1 MNQLYPVPQAVQ
13 GSEGRSTDLN
23 FRLQLQID
31 AGLYDAAI
39 ELIED
44 TGRWEVHQALRWKIA
59 RNWQIHR
66 PHDFGLTIFFCQE
79 AGDYW
84 QAKPQYPTT
93 DRDGKVAKYQ
103 AIAGNGSRAFLPPIP
118 WETWKKICKRY
129 QIRIEEIWLRAL
141 DKGLTTISTIEKLST
156 SSQQTSFQ
164 SSTDLGAQ
172 DESFRWMG
180 QTSGDIQGKS
190 SQGFGKDSHK
200 NDWRSSKDDLAKALR
215 CLVDDLPPATIVP
228 DFWGWVAESDIDLIL
243 TEGGKKSLAA
253 LNLGYIGISLYGVN
267 AGVSKHTTIGG
278 ERLRKAN
285 PELIPDLQRFAQP
298 GRQWTI
304 AFDQDSKATTRTKV
318 ANAIADLSWHLEQSG
333 GTVRI
338 ATWEAQ
344 GGTAKGL
351 DDLIFNTGADNW
363 HTAYKAAIPAN
374 QYRIQLELSR
384 AVRRRPDLHIGD
396 REFAEVIDQLPKS
409 GLIVLHG
416 GKGSGKSKAIGAML
430 AGRRWL
436 SSTPLISLG
445 RDQAAS
451 WGGAFIND
459 GDIMG
464 DRLLKDGR
472 PVDGAAVC
480 IPSLLKVQRIKHDV
494 LVVDETTAHLEFL
507 LNSPLANK
515 QGMRPLLLAE
525 HQRQAQFADLVILA
539 DADAT
544 EESIAHYENITG
556 HRAFLVRS
564 DRQNLRYPAHI
575 LDGKQAAAIAAMTQ
589 RLEVA
594 EGLLY
599 VNTDSKTLADAIS
612 RMLTEAGHKSLLVT
626 SDTSGGD
633 EQAQFLSSKGA
644 MIPQL
649 LAQGVRAIV
658 SSPTIAQGF
667 SIELHTNQ
675 IDSVWGFYKGGSITA
690 HGIAQSLDRVR
701 ADVPRF
707 VHISK
712 KGGAYSRLSKAQSVA
727 AFTREFRQL
736 STASA
741 RLARLSLTPE
751 AIATSDG
758 IDWQGSNIKMLA
770 ALEVRRNRGMGALR
784 DTVIALLKQE
794 GKQVQ
799 IHKPAI
805 SAAEARSASQAI
817 KQAAQAIAQAQAEAI
832 AQSETL
838 TEAAA
843 EKLTNQTDPLTPDE
857 VLALAKYRLGQFYR
871 IEVDT
876 DLVVFDK
883 SGRTQQQIRA
893 LERVL
898 NPQLAIDR
906 TAGSINHNP
915 ENPQDWSRAAARSW
929 LHQQAGFAEFVGAI
943 VDGQI
948 VKIEPEH
955 LTPIADFA
963 RQHPT
968 EYRVAF
974 GYKSIGD
981 MPDQQLVGLMLES
994 VGIRTRRKRRGS
1006 IYSIDTEALA
1016 GLLAVMRRREKV
1028 DPQRLKLIVNP
1039 PSGSPENPPTSG
1051 SGSPQIEPQTDP
1063 SIDPYGFT
1071 IDQWKQAA

>member
-1 MNQLYPVPQAVQ
+1 MASKTP
-13 GSEGRSTDLN
+13 
-23 FRLQLQID
+23 I
-31 AGLYDAAI
+31 
-39 ELIED
+39 
-44 TGRWEVHQALRWKIA
+44 
-59 RNWQIHR
+59 
-66 PHDFGLTIFFCQE
+66 
-79 AGDYW
+79 
-84 QAKPQYPTT
+84 PTT

-103 AIAGNGSRAFLPPIP
+103 AIAGSGSRAFLPPIDP
-118 WETWKKICKRY
+118 TTRQIISRRY
-129 QIRIEEIWLRAL
+129 KVDFPCDGSFWDFVQAHPE
-141 DKGLTTISTIEKLST
+141 LS
-156 SSQQTSFQ
+156 
-164 SSTDLGAQ
+164 
-172 DESFRWMG
+172 
-180 QTSGDIQGKS
+180 
-190 SQGFGKDSHK
+190 
-200 NDWRSSKDDLAKALR
+200 
-215 CLVDDLPPATIVP
+215 IV
-228 DFWGWVAESDIDLIL
+228 L

-253 LNLGYIGISLYGVN
+253 LNLGYICISLYGVN
-267 AGVSKHTTIGG
+267 AGVSKYETIGG
-278 ERLRKAN
+278 ERLKKLK
-285 PELIPDLQRFAQP
+285 PELIADLQRFAQS

-304 AFDQDSKATTRTKV
+304 AFDQDSTAKTRAKV
-318 ANAIADLSWHLEQSG
+318 SSAIADLSWHLEQSG
-333 GTVRI
+333 GTVRV
-338 ATWEAQ
+338 ATWDAQ

-363 HTAYKAAIPAN
+363 HSAYKSAIPAN

-396 REFAEVIDQLPKS
+396 REFGSVIAQLPKS

-445 RDQAAS
+445 RDQAGS

-459 GDIMG
+459 GDMMG

-480 IPSLLKVQRIKHDV
+480 IPSLLKVQRIKHEV

-515 QGMRPLLLAE
+515 QGMRPLLIAE
-525 HQRQAQFADLVILA
+525 HHRQAQFAELVILA

-544 EESIAHYENITG
+544 EEAIAHYETITG

-599 VNTDSKTLADAIS
+599 INTDSKTLADSLS
-612 RMLTEAGHKSLLVT
+612 RMLAEAGHKSLLIT
-626 SDTSGGD
+626 SDTSGGP

-644 MIPQL
+644 MIPEL
-649 LAQGVRAIV
+649 LAQGYRAIV

-675 IDSVWGFYKGGSITA
+675 IDSVWGLYKGGSITA

-701 ADVPRF
+701 ADVDRF

-727 AFTREFRQL
+727 AFTREFKQL

-751 AIATSDG
+751 AIAASDG
-758 IDWQGSNIKMLA
+758 IDWQGSNVKMLA

-799 IHKPAI
+799 THKPAI

-817 KQAAQAIAQAQAEAI
+817 KQAALAIAQTQAAAI
-832 AQSETL
+832 ANAETL
-838 TEAAA
+838 TEASA
-843 EKLTNQTDPLTPDE
+843 EKLTNQTETLTPDE
-857 VLALAKYRLGQFYR
+857 VLALAKYRLSQFYR
-871 IEVDT
+871 AEVDT

-943 VDGQI
+943 VNGSI

-955 LTPIADFA
+955 LAPIAEFV

-968 EYRVAF
+968 EYRIAF
-974 GYKSIGD
+974 GFKSID
-981 MPDQQLVGLMLES
+981 DQADQTLVGMMLES
-994 VGIRTRRKRRGS
+994 VGIRTKRKRRGS
-1006 IYSIDTEALA
+1006 VYSIDVEALA

-1028 DPQRLKLIVNP
+1028 DPRALKMIVNP
-1039 PSGSPENPPTSG
+1039 LPGSNSIIQNSG
-1051 SGSPQIEPQTDP
+1051 SGSHQIEPQTTP

-1071 IDQWKQAA
+1071 IDQWEKAA